1 MPHDDASFP
10 SLSDAES
17 WAPEAALPPV
27 TLILGGV
34 RSGKSRFAQTL
45 VERAGGGLYLATAEA
60 GDEEMAARIREHRAR
75 RGQTWATLEEPLELT
90 AALKSGTTPGRP
102 VLVDCLTL
110 WLSNLI
116 HAGRDA
122 LRETEALVS
131 VLPELNSPVVFV
143 SNEVGLGIVP
153 ENELARDFRDQAGL
167 TNQRVAEAADLVV
180 FMAAG
185 LPLALKK
192 PA

>member
-1 MPHDDASFP
+1 VLHDASFP
-10 SLSDAES
+10 SIADAEM
-17 WAPEAALPPV
+17 WPAEAALPSV
-27 TLILGGV
+27 TLVLGGV
-34 RSGKSRFAQTL
+34 RSGKSRFAQSL
-45 VERAGGGLYLATAEA
+45 VERAGGGLYLATAQA
-60 GDEEMAARIREHRAR
+60 GDAEMAARIREHRSR
-75 RGQTWATLEEPLELT
+75 RGKTWAALEEPLELT
-90 AALKSGTTPGRP
+90 AALRSGSKPGRP

-116 HAGRDA
+116 HAGRDIA
-122 LRETEALVS
+122 AETDALVS
-131 VLPELNSPVVFV
+131 ILPELDSPAVFV

-153 ENELARDFRDQAGL
+153 ENALARAFRDQAGL
-167 TNQRVAEAADLVV
+167 MNQRVADAADLVV